1 MIVVALMKRENVD
14 MKKIIA
20 IAILFFCGM
29 SVAHSAPPKGFDSVD
44 KVIKLGVIPGRML
57 YDKNKLQ
64 VKAGQK
70 VKIEFVNNGVM
81 PHNLIVLKS
90 GGDTNK
96 IGQMAMTL
104 GAKGA
109 AMGYIPASDQIL
121 ASIQLLNVKQSGE
134 LYFTAP
140 DSPQK
145 LPYVCTFPGHFMLMK
160 GEIVV
165 E

>member
-1 MIVVALMKRENVD
+1 MQIKT
-14 MKKIIA
+14 IIA
-20 IAILFFCGM
+20 FASLVFCGFT
-29 SVAHSAPPKGFDSVD
+29 SAFSSPPKGFESVD

-57 YDKNKLQ
+57 YDKDKLQ

-109 AMGYIPASDQIL
+109 ELGYIPASDQIL

-134 LYFTAP
+134 LYFIAP
-140 DSPQK
+140 NSPQK

-165 E
+165 SE

>member
-1 MIVVALMKRENVD
+1 MHI
-14 MKKIIA
+14 KKIIA
-20 IAILFFCGM
+20 VVSLVFCVISGAY
-29 SVAHSAPPKGFDSVD
+29 SSPPKGFESVD

-57 YDKNKLQ
+57 YDKDKIH
-64 VKAGQK
+64 VKAGEK

-109 AMGYIPASDQIL
+109 ELGYIPASNQIL
-121 ASIQLLNVKQSGE
+121 ASIKLLNVKQGGE
-134 LYFTAP
+134 LFFIAP

-165 E
+165 K